1 METYMSM
8 RRQIKRDA
16 KRIEQIKRDR
26 IGRYTKKEKQYQEM
40 FRNIQMV
47 FAVLFLL
54 AFGFIIVKPI
64 EMHNPVVGIETI
76 HAEEKPAML
85 IIPIDQADQTDRRI
99 EECWAKGHTPGVM
112 AKGFQCVAPAVEV
125 SVK

>member
-1 METYMSM
+1 MN
-8 RRQIKRDA
+8 KR
-16 KRIEQIKRDR
+16 KYVKSGMYKKQQELNLRPYI
-26 IGRYTKKEKQYQEM
+26 TKG
-40 FRNIQMV
+40 FRGLQW
-47 FAVLFLL
+47 LFSGVALVGL
-54 AFGFIIVKPI
+54 AYILVVPFPL
-64 EMHNPVVGIETI
+64 HNPLVGIETI

-99 EECWAKGHTPGVM
+99 EECWAKGYTPGVM